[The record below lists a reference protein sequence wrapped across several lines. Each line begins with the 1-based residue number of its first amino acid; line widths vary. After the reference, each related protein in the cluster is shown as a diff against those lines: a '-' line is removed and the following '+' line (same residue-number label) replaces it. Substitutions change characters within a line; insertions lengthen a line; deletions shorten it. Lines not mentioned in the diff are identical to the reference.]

1 MIPAEIIEKKRDGFE
16 LTSEE
21 LNWFINGVIKKK
33 IDDSQ
38 LSSLLMS
45 IYFRGMS
52 NSETNYL
59 VQSMVDSGKNFDFS
73 YLNKFVS
80 DKHSTGG
87 IGDKISFILAP
98 LLSSFN
104 IIVPMIAG
112 RSLAFT
118 GGTIDKLESIPNFK
132 TSINFRDFHSQ
143 IEKIGCGIIS
153 QSSEICPADK
163 KLYSIRD
170 LTGTIPS
177 TPLIC
182 SSIMSKKV
190 AEGLNGLV
198 MDIKVGNGAFM
209 KTLQEAK
216 VLANEL
222 KRIGQSFGIKTDII
236 YSNMSQPLGSYAGL
250 QCEVLEALDC
260 LRGKGP
266 DDLVELSLELGSKI
280 MIQSGLFKDSN
291 ESKIKMTEHL
301 NNGKALDKFEKMILA
316 QSGDVNSLTF
326 ENHIPN
332 YKIIIE
338 SQKDG
343 YISSMDTEKI
353 GWALVEMGCGRK
365 LAKDVLDYSAGIKF
379 NYKVGDKVSPGYPI
393 YELFN
398 NNEKKLNIA
407 KALLLKTFTISNE
420 KVPKQRLIINS

>member
-1 MIPAEIIEKKRDGFE
+1 MIPSDIIAKKRNG
-16 LTSEE
+16 EE
-21 LNWFINGVIKKK
+21 LKSTDLSCFITKYLGGDI
-33 IDDSQ
+33 SEAQ
-38 LSSLLMS
+38 MSALLMA
-45 IYFRGMS
+45 IYFNGMTEKELIILVHEMIKSGQVIEFKKS
-52 NSETNYL
+52 NIYIA
-59 VQSMVDSGKNFDFS
+59 
-73 YLNKFVS
+73 

-87 IGDKISFILAP
+87 IGDKTSIILAP
-98 LLSSFN
+98 
-104 IIVPMIAG
+104 IMAAAGIRIPMIAG

-132 TSINFRDFHSQ
+132 TSINFRDFNSQ

-209 KTLQEAK
+209 KTLREAK

-316 QSGDVNSLTF
+316 QNGDVNSLTF

-379 NYKVGDKVSPGYPI
+379 NYKVGDKVRAGYPI

-398 NNEKKLNIA
+398 NNKKKLNIA
-407 KALLLKTFTISNE
+407 EALLLKTFSISNE
-420 KVPKQRLIINS
+420 KVPKQKLIINT